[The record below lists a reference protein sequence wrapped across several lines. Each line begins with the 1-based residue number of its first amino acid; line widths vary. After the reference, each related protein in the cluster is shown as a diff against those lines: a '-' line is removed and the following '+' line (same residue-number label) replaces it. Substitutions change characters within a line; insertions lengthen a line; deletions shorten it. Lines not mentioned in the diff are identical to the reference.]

1 MYNKEIVSEED
12 IETTEK
18 LIKHLEEVIVIR
30 KAINGLLK
38 EDEIVAALL
47 YETAKHVL
55 RAGIPV
61 EKAVEGLIRFMRT
74 MK

>member
-55 RAGIPV
+55 RADIPV
-61 EKAVEGLIRFMRT
+61 EKAVEGLIRFVRT